1 MKFEL
6 FKRKESPEELEKPWE
21 SMEKQLKEHIANPKE
36 IPTAELDA
44 LPLENVDN
52 LSIEEIDGVQ
62 EKLKNVY
69 APFYKPTDWGKF
81 KRSENIPKPQN
92 FDEALEIIRKFKPEM
107 KKLFL
112 CHIDDEIL
120 FEKFVVRARES
131 DRQNPPRVFGDMD
144 AFAKDFYRKK
154 GINVDSPTQEDVEK
168 YQEGRVK
175 YSLPLVRHEMDRR
188 KIRDFSNL
196 SEQEQADVSRIFW
209 DINYLFAKYDEK
221 GLISEQLRGQKWVD
235 KLEEIKSSL

>member
-92 FDEALEIIRKFKPEM
+92 FDEALEIIRKLKPEM

-131 DRQNPPRVFGDMD
+131 DRQNPQRVFGDMD
-144 AFAKDFYRKK
+144 AFAKDF
-154 GINVDSPTQEDVEK
+154 
-168 YQEGRVK
+168 
-175 YSLPLVRHEMDRR
+175 
-188 KIRDFSNL
+188 L
-196 SEQEQADVSRIFW
+196 S
-209 DINYLFAKYDEK
+209 
-221 GLISEQLRGQKWVD
+221 
-235 KLEEIKSSL
+235 